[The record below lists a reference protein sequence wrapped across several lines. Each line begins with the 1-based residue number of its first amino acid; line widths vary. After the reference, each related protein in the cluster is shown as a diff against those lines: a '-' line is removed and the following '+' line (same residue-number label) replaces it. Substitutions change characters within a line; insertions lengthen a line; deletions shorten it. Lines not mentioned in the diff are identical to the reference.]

1 MKYATLGKHVN
12 LPARLQTSC
21 QPGSVLL
28 SYATWLLAQQSVI
41 CTPKGEMHLKGI
53 VKPVKTYE
61 LQFSQVNEFT
71 VAVTMLHHRAT
82 IASSGRFRVC

>member
-1 MKYATLGKHVN
+1 
-12 LPARLQTSC
+12 
-21 QPGSVLL
+21 
-28 SYATWLLAQQSVI
+28 
-41 CTPKGEMHLKGI
+41 MHLKGI